1 MDKNVV
7 VPLEKPSAMISEKM
21 IADKPA
27 LTRSA
32 SEQDLSFIIL
42 SGPSSSSSST
52 ASIQSLPLMTGSY
65 HQACLS
71 DLVNLKLTEQQQLSS
86 QQQPNNSNSQKTA
99 EQIAKSL
106 ATAANNVSLS
116 SNSAAQINELIIARE
131 LAALRAENNRLFGV
145 ALKNDENLRAMVDR
159 HQNILGKLSELTS
172 ENCLL
177 KQEKRTLE
185 ERVDDVVNEIKKL
198 SKVVTE
204 LKTSPTSTN
213 PTSVND
219 EREASLKSQTSNDF
233 SVEGDKNIKN
243 AELTRND
250 EPQQSLSSLSSTT
263 KQKET
268 EFVISLSN
276 RLKSVENQLMDATQ
290 QIQIMGDVNQLMQV
304 KLLSLET
311 KLANLGQ
318 SGTLAVAAASSP
330 TAPPYDMSSS
340 SPLPPNF
347 SSLGPNI
354 GRLYPNLQTVQSMV
368 GGNSGVYH
376 HHSPPLS
383 SSYQVSGPFSPS
395 ADLQSSAG
403 FDKNSPTNTTN
414 NNSIGGFQEGFN
426 NLKSKLTALV
436 TPIKPTSFDRQLSYY
451 GGVPMNSP
459 ISPPVPIIGSPLASL
474 VPGTA
479 IATAP
484 EAATSAPSEG
494 GESSEDSSGHRRH
507 HHRHHRHHRIKLF
520 STSGSRRRQH

>member
-1 MDKNVV
+1 
-7 VPLEKPSAMISEKM
+7 M

-185 ERVDDVVNEIKKL
+185 ERVDDV
-198 SKVVTE
+198 
-204 LKTSPTSTN
+204 
-213 PTSVND
+213 
-219 EREASLKSQTSNDF
+219 
-233 SVEGDKNIKN
+233 
-243 AELTRND
+243 
-250 EPQQSLSSLSSTT
+250 
-263 KQKET
+263 KET

-459 ISPPVPIIGSPLASL
+459 ISPPVPIVGSPLASL